1 MFIILPKKNVNTAR
15 KKNQVGILEEWK
27 YQSGN
32 ESPLDEIRV
41 TFLFSR
47 QLSWQEEREEGLAI
61 VRVQG

>member
-1 MFIILPKKNVNTAR
+1 MFIILPKKYEHGK

-27 YQSGN
+27 YKSGN

-47 QLSWQEEREEGLAI
+47 QLSWQEEREEGLAV